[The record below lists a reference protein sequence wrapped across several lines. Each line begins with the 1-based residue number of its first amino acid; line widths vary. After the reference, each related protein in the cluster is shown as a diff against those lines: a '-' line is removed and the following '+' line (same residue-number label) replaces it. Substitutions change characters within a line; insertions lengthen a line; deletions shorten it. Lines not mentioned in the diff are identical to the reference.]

1 MSERWKGIITNCAIL
16 KYFALICGFCLAFGG
31 TALADSCGTEAPYGW
46 NIKNPPA
53 EDRQAILD
61 LLSRYAWTIDE
72 RNAAAFAGLFAKP
85 KSSYYEICSTSSS
98 ILKLTLDL
106 GPESPDDLLE
116 QMKIIV
122 KKLETDHLQTR
133 HLVTNTLFNVD
144 DTGKTVNTKSIVLV
158 TLQDS
163 HSPAP
168 VLDYSADARATFVKG
183 DDDTW
188 RFQSLTIHA
197 DYAAGSVTAKK
208 R

>member
-16 KYFALICGFCLAFGG
+16 RYFALVCGCCFAFSG
-31 TALADSCGTEAPYGW
+31 TALADTCGTEATLGW
-46 NIKNPPA
+46 NVKNPPA

-85 KSSYYEICSTSSS
+85 KSSYYEICSGDAS

-106 GPESPDDLLE
+106 GPESPEDLLE

-122 KKLETDHLQTR
+122 KKLKDDKLQTR

-168 VLDYSADARATFVKG
+168 ILDYSADARATFVKG

-197 DYAAGSVTAKK
+197 DYAAGSVAAKK